1 MNKNLTLD
9 MFLPAFLEA
18 SKRAAIACHH
28 WIGRGDKIAA
38 DDAATTAMRNV
49 LKNHYLN
56 CKVVIGE
63 GEMDGAPMLYIGE
76 KFCSNE
82 DLLCLDVAVD
92 PLEGTNLCAKA
103 MPGAMTVIA
112 FAEQGG
118 ILNCPDIYMDK
129 LVVTPGFFDAVDLDF
144 PLERNLLNLANA
156 KECKI
161 SDLKIIILERD
172 RHQEIIKKARLLGA
186 KVVLISDGDI
196 AAVLSVLLGFNDMY
210 IGSGGAPEGVLSA
223 IAVKSFKG
231 EMHSRLIFNT
241 EEEKIRAKEFGIT
254 DLNKKYCVSDLIK
267 KEGYFIASGV
277 TKGDILEGVSE
288 ESGLYEVSSLI
299 LSTKHHEMQMI
310 NSSIVA

>member
-1 MNKNLTLD
+1 MKPPLTLD

-18 SKRAAIACHH
+18 SKLAAIACYH
-28 WIGRGDKIAA
+28 WIGRGDKISA

-49 LKNHYLN
+49 LKNHNLN

-63 GEMDGAPMLYIGE
+63 GEMDEAPMLYIGE
-76 KFCSNE
+76 KFCSDE

-92 PLEGTNLCAKA
+92 PLEGTTLCAKS

-118 ILNCPDIYMDK
+118 ILNCPDIYMNK
-129 LVVTPGFFDAVDLDF
+129 LVVTPGFCDVIDLDF
-144 PLERNLLNLANA
+144 SLERNLLNLADA
-156 KECKI
+156 KECKM
-161 SDLKIIILERD
+161 SDLKIIILDRD
-172 RHQEIIKKARLLGA
+172 RHQEMIKKARLLGV

-210 IGSGGAPEGVLSA
+210 IGSGGAPEGILSA
-223 IAVKSFKG
+223 VAVKAFKG
-231 EMHSRLIFNT
+231 EMYSRLIFNN
-241 EEEKIRAKEFGIT
+241 EEEKIRAKEFGIF
-254 DLNKKYCVSDLIK
+254 DLNKKYCVNDLIK

-277 TKGDILEGVSE
+277 TKGDILDGVSE

-299 LSTKHHEMQMI
+299 LSTKNHEMQMI